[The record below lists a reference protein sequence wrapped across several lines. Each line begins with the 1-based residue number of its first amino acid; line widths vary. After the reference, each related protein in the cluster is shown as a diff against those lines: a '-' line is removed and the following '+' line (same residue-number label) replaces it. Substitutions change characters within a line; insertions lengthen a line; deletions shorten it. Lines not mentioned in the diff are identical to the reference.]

1 MKNSSYNEENQKLK
15 SKYEDKK
22 GIVLGTFEEIPKAF
36 QPDEYI
42 RNGYRLN
49 CNSFSSSFKSLFI
62 LHNETIN
69 IWSHLLGTLASIGFF
84 FYSVIFITNYRTQ
97 IVTFAKYLADME
109 YQFNILPNDI
119 NDRQYIFLMEHFFK
133 FKYDFIYH
141 ATDPNEL
148 YEQTFMEFNDSYTKV
163 MARLDNITDEVEVFD
178 PFIKKYKE
186 FYQNFIEL
194 RVQEKMAYGIKT
206 ILYTLNP
213 LKNLETWPLIAYVL
227 SCTLYLFISTIY
239 HLMGNMS
246 PSHKSALNKLK
257 NGCISLLL
265 TTSCYPPYYYFF
277 YCQNNYKLFFLIII
291 TLFGVILFFFCLTE
305 EFNSADKRNL
315 RGMAFLIFGLC
326 SELPVFILTF
336 ILNDIRGHNN
346 DASFLFLYLGML
358 SYLLGGILYLKR
370 VPEKYFPGIFDYF
383 GNSHQLFHILILPA
397 IFLNYFA
404 FLDIYRSRFDCLC

>member
-15 SKYEDKK
+15 SKYEEKK
-22 GIVLGTFEEIPKAF
+22 GIVLGTFEEMPKAF

-49 CNSFSSSFKSLFI
+49 CNSFSSSLKSLFF

-69 IWSHLLGTLASIGFF
+69 IWSHFIGALASLGFF
-84 FYSVIFITNYRTQ
+84 FYTVIFITNYRTQ

-206 ILYTLNP
+206 ILYTLSP
-213 LKNLETWPLIAYVL
+213 LKNLETWPLIAYVI
-227 SCTLYLFISTIY
+227 SSTLYLCISTIY

-246 PSHKSALNKLK
+246 PSQNSSLRKLN
-257 NGCISLLL
+257 NACICLLI
-265 TTSCYPPYYYFF
+265 TGSSYPPYFYFF
-277 YCQNNYKLFFLIII
+277 YCQNNYKIFFLVII
-291 TLFGVILFFFCLTE
+291 TLIGIILFLFCLSE

-315 RGMAFLIFGLC
+315 RGMTFFIFGL
-326 SELPVFILTF
+326 SSALPVFILTF
-336 ILNDIRGHNN
+336 ILNNIRGHNN
-346 DASFLFLYLGML
+346 DASFLFLYLAML
-358 SYLLGGILYLKR
+358 SYLLGGILYIKR
-370 VPEKYFPGIFDYF
+370 VPEKYFPGTFDYF